1 MSKLN
6 TIYGRHAVFAL
17 LDQHPHLI
25 TQLFITSTLL
35 DELKSRCS
43 ATVLADIDI
52 VSLSKQAL
60 TQKFGTGAVHQG
72 IAAICEPLPTYTEK
86 DLPRLLEKVS
96 IPLVLILDQVQDPH
110 NLGACLRSANA
121 MGASCVIIPKDR
133 SAGVTPVVQKV
144 ACGAIA
150 TTPIVSVTNLSR
162 CMQSLQ
168 KLGLWL
174 VGLAADSDCE
184 LRDVD
189 LSGPVAIVMGGEAN
203 GLRHLTKKH
212 CDYLARIPMY
222 GTVESLNVSVATG
235 MTLYEVSRQRHSV

>member
-1 MSKLN
+1 LSKLN

-35 DELKSRCS
+35 VELESRYS
-43 ATVLADIDI
+43 KAILADMNI
-52 VSLSKQAL
+52 VTLSNQAL
-60 TQKFGTGAVHQG
+60 TKKFGDEIVHQG
-72 IAAICEPLPTYTEK
+72 IAVMCKPLPTYTEK
-86 DLPRLLEKVS
+86 DLPDLLQNIAV
-96 IPLVLILDQVQDPH
+96 PLILILDQVQDPH

-133 SAGVTPVVQKV
+133 SVGMTPVVQKV

-150 TTPIVSVTNLSR
+150 ITPIISVTNLAR

-168 KLGLWL
+168 KQGLWL

-184 LRDVD
+184 LREVD
-189 LSGPVAIVMGGEAN
+189 LSGPVGIIMGGEAN

-235 MTLYEVSRQRHSV
+235 MALYEVAQQRHPV